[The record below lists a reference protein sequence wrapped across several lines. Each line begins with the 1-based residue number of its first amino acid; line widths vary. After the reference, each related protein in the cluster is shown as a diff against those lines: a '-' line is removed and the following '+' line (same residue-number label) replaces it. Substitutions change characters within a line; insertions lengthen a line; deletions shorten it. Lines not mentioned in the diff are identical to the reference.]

1 MTKFESYKNKKIGIF
16 GLSKTGATVYKSLK
30 DITSS
35 IICYDDSSQTRDLF
49 AANYGSSDLTPLSN
63 PKWQQLDEIIISPG
77 MPLSHEVF
85 DLAANNKIKITS
97 DIDIFFA
104 ETNHAPHIAI
114 TGTNGKST
122 TTALITHILN
132 HNHLNYRSGGNIGIP
147 VLDLPVNADG
157 YVLELSSFQ
166 LDLISNFTP
175 TIAVLLNITP
185 DHLDRHGSMEEY
197 IKAKKKIFANMNKT
211 AYAVIGVDND
221 ITKEIAQ
228 NFTYHP
234 KIVTISAFKHQQKGV
249 AVISNIIYDNIF
261 EPVEITL
268 AANKYLQGS
277 HNRENIAASYATARL
292 SGCLP
297 ESIAAAIASFK
308 GLPHRMEYIS
318 SYQNIDFYNDSKATN
333 ADAAAKSLAIF
344 DNIYWLAGGIAKEEG
359 IAPLAP
365 YFHKIKKAYLFGQD
379 KEIFASTLKGKVD
392 FIICSDLKEAFD
404 AALRDSLASNDIK
417 LPNKKIILLAPA
429 AASYDQ
435 FKNFEHRGQTFTDL
449 CRRRNLT

>member
-30 DITSS
+30 DIASS
-35 IICYDDSSQTRDLF
+35 VICYDDSKQTRDLF
-49 AANYGSSDLTPLSN
+49 AANYGSSDLAEMNDPR
-63 PKWQQLDEIIISPG
+63 WQQLDEIIISPG
-77 MPLSHEVF
+77 MPSSHEIF
-85 DLAANNKIKITS
+85 NLAANNKIKITS

-122 TTALITHILN
+122 TTALITHIFN
-132 HNHLNYRSGGNIGIP
+132 HNHLNYKAGGNIGIP

-197 IKAKKKIFANMNKT
+197 IKAKKKIFANMDING
-211 AYAVIGVDND
+211 YAIIGVDND
-221 ITKEIAQ
+221 ITREIAR
-228 NFTYHP
+228 NFTYPP
-234 KIVTISAFKHQQKGV
+234 KIVTISAFKEQQKGV
-249 AVISNIIYDNIF
+249 AVIGNIIYDNIF
-261 EPVEITL
+261 EPVQITL
-268 AANKYLQGS
+268 TPNKYLQGS
-277 HNRENIAASYATARL
+277 HNRENIAASYAASRL
-292 SGCLP
+292 SNQSP
-297 ESIAAAIASFK
+297 ESIAAAITSFK
-308 GLPHRMEYIS
+308 GLPHRIEYIS

-359 IAPLAP
+359 IEPLTP

-379 KEIFASTLKGKVD
+379 KEIFASTLKGKVE
-392 FIICSDLKEAFD
+392 FVICKDLQEAFD
-404 AALRDSLASNDIK
+404 KALKDSLANNMDSAIK
-417 LPNKKIILLAPA
+417 KVILLAPA

-435 FKNFEHRGQTFTDL
+435 FKNFEHRGKAFTEL
-449 CRRRNLT
+449 CHTIKLA